1 MQAKLQRLLVA
12 VALTA
17 PAPSACADVITDWNE
32 KAVAFVTGKMAPA
45 AAQRVVTIMQVAMF
59 DAVNSIEP
67 RYRPY
72 LTQLPAAASTSKEAA
87 AAAAA
92 GTVLASLNPQAEGE
106 LRGAM
111 TAYLATIPHSDA
123 KAQGIKLGEAVAAK
137 ILEAR
142 ANDGADAPDSY
153 RPKTKPGVYVP
164 TPPMISST
172 WPNLKPFAL
181 ASQSQF
187 RPEPPIALTGEQ
199 WAVDYNEIK
208 DLGAKTSIKRSARQT
223 EDARFWLI
231 TGPQSADPIVRQL
244 AKAKEMSVIDCAR
257 FMALVAVAAA
267 DAGIAVFDAKYQY
280 DFWRPVTAIR
290 NGDIDDNPATER
302 DATWQPID
310 STPMHPEYP
319 CAHCL
324 VSGAVA
330 AAIEAALG
338 TAEIPEVSMT
348 STTAPGVTHRWTN
361 IRAYNEE
368 VSHARIWAGF
378 HYRFSVRV
386 GQDVGRKV
394 GRYVVDTV
402 MQPAVTTGAR

>member
-87 AAAAA
+87 AASAA
-92 GTVLASLNPQAEGE
+92 GTVLASLNPQAAGE

-111 TAYLATIPHSDA
+111 TAYLASIPDSDA
-123 KAQGIKLGEAVAAK
+123 KAQGIRLGEAVAAK

-181 ASQSQF
+181 TSQSQF

-199 WAVDYNEIK
+199 WAADYNEIK
-208 DLGAKTSIKRSARQT
+208 DLGAKTSTKRSARQT
-223 EDARFWLI
+223 EDGRFWLI

-310 STPMHPEYP
+310 STPTHPEYP

-402 MQPAVTTGAR
+402 MQPAVTAGAR

>member
-1 MQAKLQRLLVA
+1 M
-12 VALTA
+12 
-17 PAPSACADVITDWNE
+17 
-32 KAVAFVTGKMAPA
+32 
-45 AAQRVVTIMQVAMF
+45 TIMHVAMF
-59 DAVNSIEP
+59 DAVNSIDR

-106 LRGAM
+106 FRSA
-111 TAYLATIPHSDA
+111 TAAYLATIPDSDA
-123 KAQGIKLGEAVAAK
+123 KAQGIKLGEAIAAK
-137 ILEAR
+137 ILEVR

-153 RPKTKPGVYVP
+153 RPKTKPGVYVA

-172 WPNLKPFAL
+172 WPNLKPFAMT
-181 ASQSQF
+181 SQSQF
-187 RPEPPIALTGEQ
+187 RPEPPIALTSEQ
-199 WAVDYNEIK
+199 WAADYNEIK
-208 DLGAKTSIKRSARQT
+208 DLGAKASTKRSARQT

-244 AKAKEMSVIDCAR
+244 AMKKEMSVTDCAR
-257 FMALVAVAAA
+257 FTALVAVAAA
-267 DAGIAVFDAKYQY
+267 DAGIAVFDAKYNY
-280 DFWRPVTAIR
+280 DFWRPITAIR
-290 NGDIDDNPATER
+290 NGDMDDNPATER

-310 STPMHPEYP
+310 ATPMHPEYP
-319 CAHCL
+319 CAHCI

-348 STTAPGVTHRWTN
+348 SPTAPGVTHRWTN

-386 GQDVGRKV
+386 GQDMGRKV
-394 GRYVVDTV
+394 GRYVVDTL
-402 MQPAVTTGAR
+402 MQPVVAAGAR

>member
-1 MQAKLQRLLVA
+1 MQAHLHRLLVA
-12 VALTA
+12 VALVA
-17 PAPSACADVITDWNE
+17 PAQSAFADVVTDWNE
-32 KAVAFVTGKMAPA
+32 KAVTFVTGKMAPA
-45 AAQRVVTIMQVAMF
+45 AAQRVVTITHVAMF
-59 DAVNSIEP
+59 DAVNSIDR

-106 LRGAM
+106 FRSA
-111 TAYLATIPHSDA
+111 TAAYLATIPDSDA
-123 KAQGIKLGEAVAAK
+123 KAQGIKLGEAIAAK
-137 ILEAR
+137 ILEVR

-153 RPKTKPGVYVP
+153 RPKTKPGVYVA

-172 WPNLKPFAL
+172 WPNLKPFAMT
-181 ASQSQF
+181 SQSQF
-187 RPEPPIALTGEQ
+187 RPEPPIALTSEQ
-199 WAVDYNEIK
+199 WAADYNEIK
-208 DLGAKTSIKRSARQT
+208 DLGAKASTKRSARQT

-231 TGPQSADPIVRQL
+231 TGPQSGDPIVRQL
-244 AKAKEMSVIDCAR
+244 AKAKEMSVLDCAR

-280 DFWRPVTAIR
+280 DFWRPMTAIR

-310 STPMHPEYP
+310 NTPMHPEYP
-319 CAHCL
+319 CAHCI
-324 VSGAVA
+324 VSGAIA
-330 AAIEAALG
+330 AAVEAALG
-338 TAEIPEVSMT
+338 TAEIPEISMT
-348 STTAPGVTHRWTN
+348 SPTAPGVTHRWTN

-386 GQDVGRKV
+386 GQDMGRKV
-394 GRYVVDTV
+394 GRYVVDTI
-402 MQPAVTTGAR
+402 MQPAAR

>member
-1 MQAKLQRLLVA
+1 MRANLHRLLVA
-12 VALTA
+12 VALIG
-17 PAPSACADVITDWNE
+17 PAPSAFADVITDWNE

-45 AAQRVVTIMQVAMF
+45 AGQRVVTIMHVAMF
-59 DAVNSIEP
+59 DAVNSIDR
-67 RYRPY
+67 RYQPY
-72 LTQLPAAASTSKEAA
+72 RTQLPAAASTSKEAA

-92 GTVLASLNPQAEGE
+92 GTVLGSLNPQAEGE
-106 LRGAM
+106 FRSA
-111 TAYLATIPHSDA
+111 TAAYLAAIPDSDA

-181 ASQSQF
+181 TSQSQF

-199 WAVDYNEIK
+199 WAADYNEIK
-208 DLGAKTSIKRSARQT
+208 DLGAKTSTKRSARQT

-280 DFWRPVTAIR
+280 DFWRPLTAIR

-310 STPMHPEYP
+310 TRRCIRNILARTAS
-319 CAHCL
+319 
-324 VSGAVA
+324 SA
-330 AAIEAALG
+330 APLRR
-338 TAEIPEVSMT
+338 PSRLHWV
-348 STTAPGVTHRWTN
+348 PP
-361 IRAYNEE
+361 
-368 VSHARIWAGF
+368 
-378 HYRFSVRV
+378 RFPKS
-386 GQDVGRKV
+386 
-394 GRYVVDTV
+394 
-402 MQPAVTTGAR
+402 A

>member
-1 MQAKLQRLLVA
+1 MHANLHRLLVA
-12 VALTA
+12 VALIA
-17 PAPSACADVITDWNE
+17 PAPSAFADVITDWNE

-45 AAQRVVTIMQVAMF
+45 AGQRIVTIMQVAMF
-59 DAVNSIEP
+59 DAVNSIDR

-106 LRGAM
+106 FRSA
-111 TAYLATIPHSDA
+111 TATYLATIPDSDA
-123 KAQGIKLGEAVAAK
+123 KAQGIKLGEAIAAK
-137 ILEAR
+137 ILEVR

-153 RPKTKPGVYVP
+153 RPKTKPGVYVA

-172 WPNLKPFAL
+172 WPNLKPFAK
-181 ASQSQF
+181 AS
-187 RPEPPIALTGEQ
+187 T
-199 WAVDYNEIK
+199 
-208 DLGAKTSIKRSARQT
+208 KRSARQT

-231 TGPQSADPIVRQL
+231 TGPQSGDPIVRQL
-244 AKAKEMSVIDCAR
+244 AKAKEMSVLDCAR
-257 FMALVAVAAA
+257 FMALVAIAAA

-280 DFWRPVTAIR
+280 DFWRPMTAIR

-310 STPMHPEYP
+310 NTPMHPEYP
-319 CAHCL
+319 CAHCI
-324 VSGAVA
+324 VSGAIA
-330 AAIEAALG
+330 AAVEAALG
-338 TAEIPEVSMT
+338 TAEIPEISMT
-348 STTAPGVTHRWTN
+348 SPTAPGVTHRWTN

-386 GQDVGRKV
+386 GQDMGRKV
-394 GRYVVDTV
+394 GRYVVDTI
-402 MQPAVTTGAR
+402 MQPATR

>member
-1 MQAKLQRLLVA
+1 MHANLHRLLVA
-12 VALTA
+12 VALIA
-17 PAPSACADVITDWNE
+17 PAPPAFADVITDWNE

-45 AAQRVVTIMQVAMF
+45 AGQRIVTIMQVAMF
-59 DAVNSIEP
+59 DAVNSIDR

-106 LRGAM
+106 FRSA
-111 TAYLATIPHSDA
+111 TAAYLATIPDSDA
-123 KAQGIKLGEAVAAK
+123 KAQGIKLGEAIAAK
-137 ILEAR
+137 ILEVR

-153 RPKTKPGVYVP
+153 RPKTKPGVYVA

-172 WPNLKPFAL
+172 WPNLKPFAMT
-181 ASQSQF
+181 SQSQF
-187 RPEPPIALTGEQ
+187 RPELPIALTSEQ
-199 WAVDYNEIK
+199 WAADYNEIK
-208 DLGAKTSIKRSARQT
+208 DLGAKASTKRSARQT

-231 TGPQSADPIVRQL
+231 TGPQSGDPIVRQL
-244 AKAKEMSVIDCAR
+244 AKAKEMSVLDCAR

-280 DFWRPVTAIR
+280 DFWRPMTAIR

-310 STPMHPEYP
+310 NTPMHPEYP
-319 CAHCL
+319 CAHCI
-324 VSGAVA
+324 VSGAIA
-330 AAIEAALG
+330 AAVEAALG
-338 TAEIPEVSMT
+338 TAEIPEISMT
-348 STTAPGVTHRWTN
+348 SPTAPGVTHRWTN

-386 GQDVGRKV
+386 GQDMGRKV
-394 GRYVVDTV
+394 GRYVVDTI
-402 MQPAVTTGAR
+402 MQPATR

>member
-1 MQAKLQRLLVA
+1 MHANLRRLLVA
-12 VALTA
+12 VALIAA
-17 PAPSACADVITDWNE
+17 PAPSAFADVITDWNE
-32 KAVAFVTGKMAPA
+32 KAVSFVTGKMAPA
-45 AAQRVVTIMQVAMF
+45 AAQRVVTIMNVAMF
-59 DAVNSIEP
+59 DAVNSIER

-87 AAAAA
+87 AASAA
-92 GTVLASLNPQAEGE
+92 GTVLTSLNPQAAGE
-106 LRGAM
+106 FRSAM
-111 TAYLATIPHSDA
+111 ATYLATIPDSDA

-142 ANDGADAPDSY
+142 ANDGAEAPDSY

-164 TPPMISST
+164 TPPMVSST
-172 WPNLKPFAL
+172 WPNLKPFAMT
-181 ASQSQF
+181 SQSQF

-199 WAVDYNEIK
+199 WAADYNEIK
-208 DLGAKTSIKRSARQT
+208 DLGAKNSTKRSARQT

-244 AKAKEMSVIDCAR
+244 ATAQKMSVIDCAR

-267 DAGIAVFDAKYQY
+267 DAGIAVFDAKYHY
-280 DFWRPVTAIR
+280 DFWRPLTAIR

-302 DATWQPID
+302 DATWEPID
-310 STPMHPEYP
+310 NTPMHPEYP
-319 CAHCL
+319 CAHCII
-324 VSGAVA
+324 SGAVA
-330 AAIEAALG
+330 AAVEAALG
-338 TAEIPEVSMT
+338 IAEIPEVSMT
-348 STTAPGVTHRWTN
+348 STTAAGVTHRWTN

-386 GQDVGRKV
+386 GQDMGRKV
-394 GRYVVDTV
+394 GRYVVGTI
-402 MQPAVTTGAR
+402 MQPAVDAR